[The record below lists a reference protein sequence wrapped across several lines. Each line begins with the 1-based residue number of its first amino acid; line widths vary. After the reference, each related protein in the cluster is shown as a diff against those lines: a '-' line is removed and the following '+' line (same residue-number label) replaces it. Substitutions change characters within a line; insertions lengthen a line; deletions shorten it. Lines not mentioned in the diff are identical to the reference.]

1 MSKIWDK
8 NNNLMSSA
16 QEAFNN
22 FTTGKDYIL
31 DRENFLYYDLKASIA
46 HAGALHLAHIYTF
59 DEFSK
64 IKDLLNAAI
73 LDISLVG
80 VTKED
85 EDCHTAIER
94 YLTLNAGDL
103 GKKIHTGRS
112 RNDQSLTM
120 IRLYMKA
127 NLMNSIMHPLSKSI
141 NNFKTMSSEYHE
153 QVFIGYSH
161 TQQAM
166 LTTLGHYYDAFKEQ
180 LEDDYEFL
188 KYIYKHIDK
197 NPLGSGAGFGS
208 PIYLDRNWTT
218 KDLGFREVQM
228 NSLYCQNSRGKY
240 ELLYL
245 HGLSQVMQT
254 LQKFA
259 TDMLLYT
266 TREFSFFNVSDEL
279 SQGSSMMPQKKN
291 LDVFEI
297 IRAKSAEVM
306 SLENRV
312 QLIMKGL
319 PSGYNR
325 DLQVIKNALVEST
338 DSVAECLNIF
348 NLALKFI
355 QPNDINI
362 CKAIKN
368 DIYSADIAITK
379 CSNDSSLN
387 FRDVYKNI
395 LEEDLD
401 FTTGDILRAR
411 ISLGS
416 PGNY

>member
-1 MSKIWDK
+1 MAKIWDK
-8 NNNLMSSA
+8 NNKENSSA

-31 DRENFLYYDLKASIA
+31 DRENFLYYDLRASIA
-46 HAGALHLAHIYTF
+46 HASALALAEIYTNE
-59 DEFSK
+59 EFHK
-64 IKDLLNAAI
+64 IKDLLTDAI
-73 LDISLVG
+73 ADVSLVN

-94 YLTLNAGDL
+94 YLTENAGDL

-127 NLMNSIMHPLSKSI
+127 NLVNNIMPLLSKNI
-141 NNFKTMSSEYHE
+141 NEFKELSSEHFD

-218 KDLGFREVQM
+218 KELGFREVQM

-245 HGLSQVMQT
+245 HGLSQIMQT

-266 TREFSFFNVSDEL
+266 SREFSFFDVNDEL

-325 DLQVIKNALVEST
+325 DLQVIKSALVEST
-338 DSVAECLNIF
+338 DSVSECLSIF

-355 QPNDINI
+355 QPNDTNI
-362 CKAIKN
+362 RKAIKN
-368 DIYSADIAITK
+368 DIYSADAAIIK
-379 CSNDSSLN
+379 CSRDSSLN

-401 FTTGDILRAR
+401 FTTGDIIRAR

>member
-46 HAGALHLAHIYTF
+46 HAGALHLAHIYTS
-59 DEFSK
+59 DEFIK

-73 LDISLVG
+73 LDISLVD

-166 LTTLGHYYDAFKEQ
+166 LTTLGHYYNAFTEQ

-218 KDLGFREVQM
+218 KELGFREVQM

-266 TREFSFFNVSDEL
+266 TREFAFFDVSDEL

-355 QPNDINI
+355 QPNDSNI
-362 CKAIKN
+362 RKAIKN
-368 DIYSADIAITK
+368 DIYSADAAITK
-379 CSNDSSLN
+379 CSRDSSLN